1 MYRIYASTSHDA
13 VTTSTSSVLYLEG
26 VFEYAIKGV
35 CSIFSRPGTA
45 PHEAPKNTYASI
57 FCCGRP
63 RCGSRPVC
71 RIPHGTA
78 SQRQSTRHVAN
89 RMAGRLAHKKKMVY
103 TCLQYAIT
111 VSTRSVHC
119 TSLLA
124 PDDYLHSAALT
135 PGNPGREAVQRDSGT
150 VLRKGR
156 QCDRRH

>member
-1 MYRIYASTSHDA
+1 MQSPHQRPAYCTLKVSLSTRS
-13 VTTSTSSVLYLEG
+13 
-26 VFEYAIKGV
+26 KGFV
-35 CSIFSRPGTA
+35 PSFLDPELHHTKRQKI
-45 PHEAPKNTYASI
+45 HYASI
-57 FCCGRP
+57 FCCGRT

-71 RIPHGTA
+71 RISHGTA